1 MLAVVIVTMF
11 CRRTI
16 KVLLAL
22 DAKGCRGQKRMSK
35 EARDEMHRRQRERL
49 LAFHAAMTPEVR
61 AKSAA
66 GVKAWFDALPSQ
78 EKRRVVAIIQAKDRI
93 AKAKSKS
100 KHKLGSR

>member
-1 MLAVVIVTMF
+1 MF

-22 DAKGCRGQKRMSK
+22 DAKGCMGQKQMTK
-35 EARDEMHRRQRERL
+35 EARDEMRRKQRESL

-66 GVKAWFDALPSQ
+66 GVKAWFDALPPQ
-78 EKRRVVAIIQAKDRI
+78 EKRRVVAIIQAKDRN
-93 AKAKSKS
+93 AKAKRKQ
-100 KHKLGSR
+100 KQKG